1 MKKIS
6 SRQLIIFYGIYSFSI
21 KFLML
26 PSLLAKTAGKDAWIS
41 ALAGTILELAILFI
55 ALTVLTRN
63 QDTDIYSHLRGN
75 NPHTKAVRSVLG
87 KIVIIAM
94 LAVFL
99 LQLFIL
105 VNQAFHLLNQNLFD
119 KVSIYYFSIP
129 MLLLGLFFCFM
140 PARAIFRS
148 GEVFF
153 VFIIIGIVLS
163 VFPAI
168 TRINPSEILPIFE
181 NGVSPS
187 ANAFYLN
194 VIYFESAFFLLMFM
208 GDIKIEPHFR
218 KKFMITAAV
227 LGLFFVFFVFMFYSL
242 FGPLAPIKNTAVTN
256 LTVYSSYLT
265 ATGRLDWVLV
275 TMWLLLLLLRFGV
288 TFYCAFAAL
297 RYITHLKHRAGY
309 LGFAL
314 AIFVYLISIFIFATT
329 RDLTRFMGAIPW
341 LILALYVAVPVL
353 LLLLGIQRRAK
364 GGA

>member
-6 SRQLIIFYGIYSFSI
+6 SRQLIIFYCIYSFSI

-41 ALAGTILELAILFI
+41 ALAGTLLELTILFI

-63 QDTDIYSHLRGN
+63 QDTDIYSHLRGE
-75 NPHTKAVRSVLG
+75 NPRTKVVRSAMG
-87 KIVIIAM
+87 KVVIFAM

-105 VNQAFHLLNQNLFD
+105 VNQTFHLLNENLFD
-119 KVSIYYFSIP
+119 KVSVRYFSIP
-129 MLLLGLFFCFM
+129 LLLLGMFFCFM

-153 VFIIIGIVLS
+153 VFIIIGIALS

-168 TRINPSEILPIFE
+168 TRINASEILPIFN

-187 ANAFYLN
+187 VKAFYMN

-208 GDIKIEPHFR
+208 GDIKIEKHFR
-218 KKFMITAAV
+218 KKLMITATI

-242 FGPLAPIKNTAVTN
+242 FGPLAPLKNTAVSN
-256 LTVYSSYLT
+256 LTVYSSYIT
-265 ATGRLDWVLV
+265 NNGRLDWVIV
-275 TMWLLLLLLRFGV
+275 TMWLLLLFLRIGV
-288 TFYCAFAAL
+288 TFYCAFACL

-309 LGFAL
+309 LSACL
-314 AIFVYLISIFIFATT
+314 AIFVYLLSTFIFATT
-329 RDLTRFMGAIPW
+329 QDLTRFMGAILW
-341 LILALYVAVPVL
+341 LIAALYVIVPVL
-353 LLLLGIQRRAK
+353 LLILGGRKKNA
-364 GGA
+364 